1 VHAAGG
7 AVAGGAAEGEDAAVA
22 GDQPVAVARGG
33 RRHADD
39 RLVER
44 LASGHRQSIGAGR
57 DQSGE
62 SARRAGCAG
71 GFGLLPSAPGDGGG
85 MLVIRR
91 RAGESI
97 LINGDIEIEV
107 LEVGLSQVKLGISAP
122 KDIPIVRKE
131 VHVTGQQNR
140 AASREIS
147 LIELSSLA
155 DKLHR

>member
-1 VHAAGG
+1 
-7 AVAGGAAEGEDAAVA
+7 
-22 GDQPVAVARGG
+22 
-33 RRHADD
+33 
-39 RLVER
+39 
-44 LASGHRQSIGAGR
+44 
-57 DQSGE
+57 
-62 SARRAGCAG
+62 
-71 GFGLLPSAPGDGGG
+71 

-107 LEVGLSQVKLGISAP
+107 LEAGLSQVKLGISAP